1 MNKAVIALL
10 LSTTVIFG
18 GLYFSQ
24 TGAVK
29 KVEVENPLN
38 AKLEADVKGLES
50 KVKLLDQENAKLK
63 EQIKHFETVKSEQKK
78 IIKTD
83 PQTGEKKVEVAQ
95 TNTSPFLKMLQDPK
109 MQEMMKER
117 RNRMVQ
123 DRYGYLFSKLNI
135 TEDQK
140 AKLVELLGER
150 SAAGMAAG
158 MKARMSQNDEDR
170 AAANEERDQSYA
182 ETDAKIADLLGAEY
196 DTYTDYKQKENEYRE
211 VDGLN
216 RRLGESK
223 LSDEQ
228 KEQLA
233 SVMNQTNTSFQ
244 FSNEKINESRWNV
257 YSLNDEERAEYAKEL
272 EVRDEMIIK
281 DSAQFLTEQQLEELK
296 KEQARDR
303 ERATRGRRGRGGDRG
318 GRGGF

>member
-83 PQTGEKKVEVAQ
+83 PETGEKKVEIAQ
-95 TNTSPFLKMLQDPK
+95 TNNSPFLRMLQDPK

-123 DRYGYLFSKLNI
+123 DRYGYLFSKLNLS
-135 TEDQK
+135 EDQK
-140 AKLVELLGER
+140 ARLVDLLGER

-170 AAANEERDQSYA
+170 AAANEEREQAYA
-182 ETDAKIADLLGAEY
+182 DTDAKIADLLGADY
-196 DTYTDYKQKENEYRE
+196 DTYTDYKQKEDDYRE

-216 RRLGESK
+216 RGLGDDK
-223 LSDEQ
+223 LDDSQ

-233 SVMNQTNTSFQ
+233 SIMNQTKSSFQ
-244 FSNEKINESRWNV
+244 FSNEKVNESRWNV
-257 YSLNDEERAEYAKEL
+257 YSLNDEEKAQYVKEL
-272 EVRDEMIIK
+272 EERDEMILK
-281 DSAQFLTEQQLEELK
+281 ESESFLTEKQLQELK
-296 KEQARDR
+296 KEQAEDR
-303 ERATRGRRGRGGDRG
+303 ERVTRRRGRGGDRG
-318 GRGGF
+318 GRRGRF